1 MLSNMH
7 HHTIDAWI
15 CYVEFCVN
23 LRHVS
28 SRYFACLKFYCY
40 RTFETICCSGIA
52 SNLCFFYQA
61 YHQPFHRD
69 SCDILTK
76 NNILLVTNLHNN
88 YSGLVK
94 LWYFVKVV
102 ASYALAKKRHWW
114 VTRYQN
120 KWCWISWLTWRTTE
134 LFFQIQSHSC
144 HFVSN
149 FQIKHKC
156 FAWNSILI

>member
-1 MLSNMH
+1 MTRPLGHFLQSSF
-7 HHTIDAWI
+7 
-15 CYVEFCVN
+15 V
-23 LRHVS
+23 HVFIE
-28 SRYFACLKFYCY
+28 YITLMC
-40 RTFETICCSGIA
+40 TICH
-52 SNLCFFYQA
+52 NLVAFNLEWPRACILNRIYPSCENSA
-61 YHQPFHRD
+61 PDHYQPFHRD

-76 NNILLVTNLHNN
+76 NNSLLVPNLYSN

-94 LWYFVKVV
+94 LWCFVKVV

-149 FQIKHKC
+149 FQIKHQC